1 MCVSASAGSR
11 LRGGPQSAT
20 ARDSLRGCE
29 RAWLRPWVRGWLRAS
44 VRREGVNAPTP
55 PRQRCLLTRGSTAVN
70 CVHHLQQLTEWL
82 DESAEYND
90 VNMVGGPHA
99 ELRAAL
105 LSFLKHLQKDPF
117 ETRVATFVTECVG
130 ERLKT
135 GGDMQLLR
143 GDAYRTQ
150 FDPLLFW
157 LGAIVPS
164 LSKLG
169 GDVVNRLLIAF
180 APIANTYATT
190 TPSSAEA
197 PHPLLMHR
205 FVAFVEV
212 RE

>member
-1 MCVSASAGSR
+1 MPRRPVSA
-11 LRGGPQSAT
+11 
-20 ARDSLRGCE
+20 
-29 RAWLRPWVRGWLRAS
+29 AS
-44 VRREGVNAPTP
+44 V
-55 PRQRCLLTRGSTAVN
+55 LTRGSTVVD
-70 CVHHLQQLTEWL
+70 CVHPLQQLTEWL

-117 ETRVATFVTECVG
+117 ETRVATFVTECVS

-157 LGAIVPS
+157 LNALVPS

-169 GDVVNRLLIAF
+169 GDLVNRLLIAF

-190 TPSSAEA
+190 TPASAEA

-205 FVAFVEV
+205 FVAFVEAV
-212 RE
+212 VQDNPRPTDVAARYGTLLRCLTLLRPLVWSPHRELGPQHNEFVCDCGE